1 MIQLTPEMREL
12 TFQVTGICMKVHS
25 GLGPGFPED
34 YYQKALEYEFGKQNI
49 PFEPQK
55 AVIVCYEDVQVGL
68 NYLDFVV
75 NEQLILEIKS
85 VRMLDDIHRFQVI
98 KYFAS
103 TDYDV
108 ALLVNFGQTSL
119 QHERLLPPKKILEF
133 RKKKGF
139 TTD

>member
-1 MIQLTPEMREL
+1 MIKLTPKIKEL
-12 TFQVTGICMKVHS
+12 TFKVTGICMKVHS

-34 YYQKALEYEFGKQNI
+34 YYQKALVYEFDRQNI

-55 AVIVCYEDVQVGL
+55 AAVVCYEDVQVGL
-68 NYLDFVV
+68 NYLDFVLM
-75 NEQLILEIKS
+75 EQLILEIKS
-85 VRMLDDIHRFQVI
+85 VRMLDDVHRFQVI

-133 RKKKGF
+133 REKKRC